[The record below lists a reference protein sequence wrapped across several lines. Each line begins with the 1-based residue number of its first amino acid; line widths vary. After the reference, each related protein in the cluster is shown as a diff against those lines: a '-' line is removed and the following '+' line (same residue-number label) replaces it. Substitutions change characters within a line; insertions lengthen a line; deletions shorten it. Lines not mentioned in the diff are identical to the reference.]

1 MPRPIVLGNGNLL
14 VGLDAHLQI
23 RDFYFPYVGLTNHV
37 LGHLC
42 RMGVWDG
49 EETNWLGEGWEGEVN
64 YEPYALIAFAS
75 FKHRK
80 GIKLFMRTAVHPFLN
95 VFLREIEV
103 ESSKPLRFFLHHDF
117 SLLESDIG
125 DTAFYNPFL
134 DGIIHFKRDIYL
146 LISSDLPISQYA
158 INRKGV
164 WKDAEDGKLSQRSI
178 EQGAVES
185 IFALDLPP
193 CKGRRFFVWIV
204 AGHNFKEIERLQEE
218 VRRRKEGL
226 LEECQY
232 FWHSWLRRTLPD
244 LSPLPEGLRD
254 LFVKSLLILRSHIDN
269 RGAIIASTDS
279 DIMQTAR
286 AHYAYMWGR
295 DSAYTVLVLNE
306 LGQIDISRRFFLF
319 VKKLLADSPF
329 LWHKYFP
336 DGSLGSSW
344 HPWLIDGKKE
354 VPLQEDST
362 AIVLYALGEHLR
374 KYGDLE
380 FLAEVY
386 EDLVKK
392 PALFMSDFMEPSL
405 HLPHPSWNIWE
416 EKRGVHLY
424 TSALVAL
431 SLFSASEMSSIIG
444 DIQASKLFYNRA
456 VEIVDNLK
464 RFSTGDKY
472 ATALYPSPRGWGVDA
487 GPDAS
492 LLLIPLLNALPQ
504 TDENLLRALEEVE
517 KTLWVKTDV
526 GGMSRYLGDWYFRQS
541 DDLSMVP
548 GNPWFI
554 TTLWLAEWRIRR
566 AKTLKE
572 VEDALPLLL
581 WAKRHALPSGVFPEQ
596 VHPFTGAPLSVA
608 PLTWSHSAFLS
619 AVLRY
624 LKKRKEAS
632 RDVQ

>member
-14 VGLDAHLQI
+14 VGLDAYLQI
-23 RDFYFPYVGLTNHV
+23 RDLYFPYVGLTNHV
-37 LGHLC
+37 LGNLC
-42 RMGVWDG
+42 RIGVWDG
-49 EETNWLGEGWEGEVN
+49 EGMNWLGEGWEGRVN
-64 YEPYALIAFAS
+64 YEPYALIASAS
-75 FKHRK
+75 FKHPK
-80 GIKLFMRTAVHPFLN
+80 GINLSMRTAVHPFLN

-103 ESSKPLRFFLHHDF
+103 ESSKPLQFFLHHDF
-117 SLLESDIG
+117 SLLERDIG

-134 DGIIHFKRDIYL
+134 DGIVHFKKDIYL
-146 LISSDLPISQYA
+146 LISTDLPISQYA
-158 INRKGV
+158 IDRKGV
-164 WKDAEDGKLSQRSI
+164 WRDAEDGKLSQRPI
-178 EQGAVES
+178 EQGAVDS
-185 IFALDLPP
+185 IFSLDLPP
-193 CKGRRFFVWIV
+193 SKGRRFFVWIV
-204 AGHNFKEIERLQEE
+204 AGHNFEEIEELQEE
-218 VRRRKEGL
+218 VQRRKEGL

-244 LSPLPEGLRD
+244 LSPLPEELRD
-254 LFVKSLLILRSHIDN
+254 LFVKSLLIIRSHIDN

-279 DIMQTAR
+279 DIMETAR

-295 DSAYTVLVLNE
+295 DSAYTILVLNE

-319 VKKLLADSPF
+319 VKKLLTDSPF

-344 HPWLIDGKKE
+344 HPWLIDGEKE

-362 AIVLYALGEHLR
+362 AIVLYVLGEHFR

-386 EDLVKK
+386 EDVVKK
-392 PALFMSDFMEPSL
+392 PALFMSDYLEPSL
-405 HLPHPSWNIWE
+405 RLPHPSWNIWE
-416 EKRGVHLY
+416 EKRGIHLY
-424 TSALVAL
+424 TSAIVAL
-431 SLFSASEMSSIIG
+431 SLFSASEMSSTIG
-444 DIQASKLFYNRA
+444 DMQASKFFYNRA

-472 ATALYPSPRGWGVDA
+472 ATALYPSPQGWQVDA

-517 KTLWVKTDV
+517 RTLWVKTDV

-541 DDLSMVP
+541 DDLSIVP

-554 TTLWLAEWRIRR
+554 TTLWLAEWRISR

-624 LKKRKEAS
+624 LKKRKEVS